1 MDFRPFGI
9 DLVLKPS
16 TKLRSIN
23 ASLIQT
29 GFIKATLRMEVL
41 EFSFPSGDYRVQQVL
56 GKGTYGIT
64 YAVKGTD
71 NATYAVKLIQ
81 LEKDT
86 ARAFLKECMIHIL
99 LMQESIQEKNG
110 PYVPIFYEVGY
121 DEYRN
126 TAFIRTEMLD
136 GSYDSLI
143 RNVPQSKNDILIPY
157 TLIKISEILEFF
169 YKRLRFNHRD
179 LKGDNIMFKKKSD
192 TAVDFKLIDFGLS
205 CLTWKGIRIDGEGYS
220 GLKSCYKPDR
230 DLSQFLY
237 SLARFERKY
246 ISNELLIRL
255 EQILHAII
263 GNKRECDALT
273 DCPLYGLK
281 DWYSSY
287 DFYNRSNVKIPSAI
301 PEIIQQEM
309 KRFREGKPFE
319 GYVQVKVKEKEKE
332 KQYAKTFKCKK
343 GEMWDIQT
351 QKCRRKTYKKP
362 CGKGKVRNP
371 LTNDC
376 QTVPIPIS
384 ILDMKP
390 CSKGK
395 RYNPLTHR
403 CKKDPTYCPKG
414 QYYNP
419 FTKSCKK
426 L

>member
-1 MDFRPFGI
+1 MDFRPYGI

-16 TKLRSIN
+16 TKLQSIN

-29 GFIKATLRMEVL
+29 GFIKATLRLEVL
-41 EFSFPSGDYRVQQVL
+41 EFSFPSGDYKVQRIL
-56 GKGTYGIT
+56 GEGTYGIT
-64 YAVKGTD
+64 YSVQGPD
-71 NATYAVKLIQ
+71 NKPYAVKLIQ
-81 LEKDT
+81 FEKDS

-99 LMQESIQEKNG
+99 LMQESKNEKNG

-121 DEYRN
+121 DEYRK

-143 RNVPQSKNDILIPY
+143 RNVSQPKNDILIPY
-157 TLIKISEILEFF
+157 TLIKISEILDFF
-169 YKRLRFNHRD
+169 NIRLRFNHRD
-179 LKGDNIMFKKKSD
+179 LKGDNIMFKKKSE
-192 TAVDFKLIDFGLS
+192 TAVELKLIDFGLS
-205 CLTWKGIRIDGEGYS
+205 CLTWKGIRINGEGYS

-263 GNKRECDALT
+263 GNKQECDALT

-287 DFYNRSNVKIPSAI
+287 NFYNRSNVKIPSAI
-301 PEIIQQEM
+301 PTVIKQEM
-309 KRFREGKPFE
+309 IRFREGKPFQ
-319 GYVQVKVKEKEKE
+319 GFIQEKMAP
-332 KQYAKTFKCKK
+332 KQFKKTLKQCKK
-343 GEMWDIQT
+343 GEIWDIQT
-351 QKCRRKTYKKP
+351 QQCKRKTYKKP

-390 CSKGK
+390 CPKGK
-395 RYNPLTHR
+395 RYNPITQR